1 MRSKKQVVMQFLLDN
16 DVETPANEQQYPVTE
31 LVRTYL
37 QRSGSKFF
45 GIASAR
51 REQVEPRSARDRAQD
66 LWDYLGDFA

>member
-1 MRSKKQVVMQFLLDN
+1 MQSLLDN
-16 DVETPANEQQYPVTE
+16 DVDAPSNDQQYPVTD

-45 GIASAR
+45 GLASAR
-51 REQVEPRSARDRAQD
+51 REHADLSTAESRAQD